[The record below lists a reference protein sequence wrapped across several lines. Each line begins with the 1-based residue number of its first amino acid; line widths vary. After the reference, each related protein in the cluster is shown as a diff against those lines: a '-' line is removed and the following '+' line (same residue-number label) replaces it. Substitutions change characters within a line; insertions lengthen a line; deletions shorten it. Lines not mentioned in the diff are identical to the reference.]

1 MREEFVMNLSLKTDS
16 AATNRKL
23 KDYQLANGIIV
34 DKDLQDTP
42 DQKLKP
48 PRLSFTQSVDRSG
61 LIHGLKK
68 IEAPK
73 EAPKYDPFQG
83 MPIKTDY
90 FSTEDDYKTSYNEF
104 KNDKA
109 MAAGGYDFRE
119 ALEESLV
126 RAFAGF
132 GVFVEQEKTNAPSSR
147 PTAATTASND
157 VF

>member
-1 MREEFVMNLSLKTDS
+1 MREEFVMNLSLKTDV
-16 AATNRKL
+16 AVTNRKL

-34 DKDLQDTP
+34 DKDVQDAI

-48 PRLSFTQSVDRSG
+48 SKVAFAQSVDRSG
-61 LIHGLKK
+61 LIQGLRK

-83 MPIKTDY
+83 MPITTDY
-90 FSTEDDYKTSYNEF
+90 FSIEDDYNTSYNEF
-104 KNDKA
+104 KKDKA

-132 GVFVEQEKTNAPSSR
+132 GVFVEEEKTKASSSR